1 MMEKT
6 KTTLDQWFTLQAIV
20 DYGGFAQAAE
30 ALHKTQSSI
39 SYTINKLEQ
48 TLDTKIFVLE
58 KRRAILTK
66 QGEQLLELSRE
77 MTNKAISL
85 ETTAKFLN
93 KNINNKIKIITDT
106 LYKNDELIKRVG
118 GLIKSKKNYDI
129 ELDKKLLTKSNI
141 MALKDFDLLI
151 THHYIESLNPILL
164 GEVEAVLVIDS
175 NNKLKLHQMDKVVQE
190 LEYIPQIVL
199 SSSFQDTI
207 KSIQMVKVDSI
218 ETAITLVKNSV
229 GYAWLPKN
237 RINEAI
243 NDKSL
248 IALENTFG
256 KMSYKFY
263 MYMNKN
269 SSINDMIINYLF
281 YSK

>member
-1 MMEKT
+1 MEKT

>member
-1 MMEKT
+1 MEKT

-85 ETTAKFLN
+85 ETTAKSLN

-175 NNKLKLHQMDKVVQE
+175 NNKLKLYQMDKVIQE

-199 SSSFQDTI
+199 SSSFQDAI

-218 ETAITLVKNSV
+218 ETAIALVKNSV

-248 IALENTFG
+248 IVLENTFG

-269 SSINDMIINYLF
+269 SSINDIIINYLF

>member
-1 MMEKT
+1 M
-6 KTTLDQWFTLQAIV
+6 V

-118 GLIKSKKNYDI
+118 G
-129 ELDKKLLTKSNI
+129 
-141 MALKDFDLLI
+141 
-151 THHYIESLNPILL
+151 
-164 GEVEAVLVIDS
+164 
-175 NNKLKLHQMDKVVQE
+175 
-190 LEYIPQIVL
+190 
-199 SSSFQDTI
+199 
-207 KSIQMVKVDSI
+207 
-218 ETAITLVKNSV
+218 
-229 GYAWLPKN
+229 
-237 RINEAI
+237 
-243 NDKSL
+243 
-248 IALENTFG
+248 
-256 KMSYKFY
+256 
-263 MYMNKN
+263 
-269 SSINDMIINYLF
+269 
-281 YSK
+281 

>member
-1 MMEKT
+1 MEKT

-256 KMSYKFY
+256 RMSYKFY

>member
-1 MMEKT
+1 MEKT

-85 ETTAKFLN
+85 ETIAKFLN

>member
-1 MMEKT
+1 M
-6 KTTLDQWFTLQAIV
+6 
-20 DYGGFAQAAE
+20 
-30 ALHKTQSSI
+30 
-39 SYTINKLEQ
+39 
-48 TLDTKIFVLE
+48 
-58 KRRAILTK
+58 
-66 QGEQLLELSRE
+66 
-77 MTNKAISL
+77 
-85 ETTAKFLN
+85 
-93 KNINNKIKIITDT
+93 
-106 LYKNDELIKRVG
+106 
-118 GLIKSKKNYDI
+118 
-129 ELDKKLLTKSNI
+129 
-141 MALKDFDLLI
+141 
-151 THHYIESLNPILL
+151 
-164 GEVEAVLVIDS
+164 IDS

>member
-1 MMEKT
+1 MEKT

-106 LYKNDELIKRVG
+106 LYKNDELIKRIG

-248 IALENTFG
+248 IALENAFG

>member
-1 MMEKT
+1 MEKT

-243 NDKSL
+243 NDK
-248 IALENTFG
+248 
-256 KMSYKFY
+256 
-263 MYMNKN
+263 
-269 SSINDMIINYLF
+269 
-281 YSK
+281 

>member
-106 LYKNDELIKRVG
+106 LYKNDELIKRIG

-248 IALENTFG
+248 IALENAFG